1 MNISVINNFSSKR
14 RLQEALLFVQRCSL
28 YRMFPVNKFL
38 RIFPPIKH
46 FCLLISPLAVRRNTA
61 TSCHYKPR
69 TGRNGQLISMPLQ
82 QHGQQIKSMLL
93 QKWSNLGYYAATSRS
108 RCIDICRVY
117 RHFGPRTLRTQDTSD
132 LPKFGPRT
140 LRHDRSVRTLQHWC
154 RSVLRTLR
162 HWCRSVLTEFQH

>member
-108 RCIDICRVY
+108 RCIDICSCPLQLTVLFQL
-117 RHFGPRTLRTQDTSD
+117 HIELSLVVLSHWLHKSKLQSHDSCFTASNTFIGP
-132 LPKFGPRT
+132 
-140 LRHDRSVRTLQHWC
+140 
-154 RSVLRTLR
+154 
-162 HWCRSVLTEFQH
+162 